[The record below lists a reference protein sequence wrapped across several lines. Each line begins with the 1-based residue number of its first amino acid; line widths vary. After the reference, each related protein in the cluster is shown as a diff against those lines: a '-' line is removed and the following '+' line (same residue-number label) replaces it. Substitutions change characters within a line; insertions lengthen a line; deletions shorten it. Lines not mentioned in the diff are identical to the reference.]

1 VTYGVLLIEFPENRE
16 AKIGV
21 FLSDIGL
28 ESPQE
33 AQAADLDYYAH
44 IIKDDKDRCN
54 RYYVEI

>member
-1 VTYGVLLIEFPENRE
+1 VTTEGALVTYGVLLTEFPENRE

-33 AQAADLDYYAH
+33 AQALFDYYQ
-44 IIKDDKDRCN
+44 I
-54 RYYVEI
+54 